1 MEEVLY
7 ASKEFSGYLL
17 EADER
22 KTNFHV
28 IVKLD
33 DYKEK
38 IELYL
43 SKDNFTEVYPG
54 DYVKL
59 KGVLS
64 PLKENSN
71 LGMYNDKQNKNE
83 NGIFYDFNGSCTELE
98 SKNNYFLYKSHYE
111 KYYVYEEN
119 NDREVGDYLVI
130 EASPDKVRLTTYESQ
145 FNFKDYLQNKGV
157 KRELKIKKIDSKFNS
172 PIRIKH
178 FKNKLLSSYS
188 EDTKSLL
195 KAFLF
200 NEKDYESNAIK
211 FTSELKLTHLFSM
224 SGIYLHFIFA
234 ALAYIL
240 ALKLSEKASELLPFL
255 ILLPYAFFSFNK
267 IGTLR
272 VYGLYLLKFINKYK
286 LKKKFNHIELVS
298 LLALFFLSID
308 YHLVYQESF
317 YIGFSLSILIPFIN
331 NSLAFLKKKKLRL
344 LFPFII
350 WAYMLPIAVSDGT
363 LNIFSIFYSALIFIP
378 NTIFLILT
386 MLNFIIPMPKVIN
399 YIGSILIWILE
410 KMDLINISIPFA
422 TWGGTFAIIFYFL
435 FIYGIYLLEGVR
447 KKQFK
452 ILTCSI
458 ISLILIAI
466 VPLQEPLINAVYFIN
481 VGQGDSIL
489 IKNRSH
495 TVLIDT
501 GGYKGCDMALDSLIP
516 FMHKHKITHIDALI
530 TTHDDFDHN
539 GAASSLVQNF
549 KVKNYLTS
557 KDDFPYEVGDLY
569 FENLNVFESTS
580 DNDASLVLSLD
591 FMNKKWLFMGDA
603 STKVENMIIDAGFN
617 VDVDIIKI
625 GHHGSKYS
633 TSEKFLKAATPDTAI
648 ISCGAKNYYG
658 HPNEETLD
666 RLRKCNVKIR
676 RTDEEGTI
684 SYLSLIA

>member
-1 MEEVLY
+1 MVLLCTTLSLILGLY
-7 ASKEFSGYLL
+7 FLHTNIFISITISLAYLIFIFIRFNKKTFFISLCLFTCGAVIGNLNL
-17 EADER
+17 E
-22 KTNFHV
+22 
-28 IVKLD
+28 
-33 DYKEK
+33 
-38 IELYL
+38 
-43 SKDNFTEVYPG
+43 
-54 DYVKL
+54 
-59 KGVLS
+59 
-64 PLKENSN
+64 
-71 LGMYNDKQNKNE
+71 YN
-83 NGIFYDFNGSCTELE
+83 
-98 SKNNYFLYKSHYE
+98 SKNSEYSGFVVDSKKNYILVQSHYE
-111 KYYVYEEN
+111 KFYVYEKDN
-119 NDREVGDYLVI
+119 SYEVGDYIVLKGVP
-130 EASPDKVRLTTYESQ
+130 EKVNLTTYESQ
-145 FNFKDYLQNKGV
+145 FNFKEYLENKGV
-157 KRELKIKKIDSKFNS
+157 KRELKTNKIDSKFNT

-178 FKNKLLSSYS
+178 FKTKILSSYS
-188 EDTKSLL
+188 EDAQSLL

-200 NEKDYESNAIK
+200 NEKDYESDAIK
-211 FTSELKLTHLFSM
+211 FTSDLKLSHLFSM
-224 SGIYLHFIFA
+224 SGIYLHFIFG
-234 ALAYIL
+234 ALTYVL
-240 ALKLSEKASELLPFL
+240 ALKFSEKTSEILPFL
-255 ILLPYAFFSFNK
+255 ILLPYAFFSFSK

-298 LLALFFLSID
+298 LLALFFLIID

-317 YIGFSLSILIPFIN
+317 YIGFSLSTLIPFIN
-331 NSLAFLKKKKLRL
+331 NALSFMKKRKMRILMP
-344 LFPFII
+344 LFIYSF
-350 WAYMLPIAVSDGT
+350 MLPIITKEGS
-363 LNIFSIFYSALIFIP
+363 LNLFSFIFTQILLIPNLIFI
-378 NTIFLILT
+378 ILT
-386 MLNFIIPMPKVIN
+386 MVNFIIPMHKLVN
-399 YIGSILIWILE
+399 FMASILMWILE

-422 TWGGTFAIIFYFL
+422 TWGGTFALIFYFL
-435 FIYGIYLLEGVR
+435 FIIGIYLLEGMR
-447 KKQFK
+447 FK
-452 ILTCSI
+452 NFKLLSVSIL
-458 ISLILIAI
+458 SLLLVSI

-501 GGYKGCDMALDSLIP
+501 GGYKGCDMALETLIP
-516 FMHKHKITHIDALI
+516 FMHKHKITNLDALI

-539 GAASSLVQNF
+539 GAATSLIQNF

-569 FENLNVFESTS
+569 FENLNVFNATS
-580 DNDASLVLSLD
+580 DNDSSLVLSLD

-603 STKVENMIIDAGFN
+603 STKVEDMIIDAGFN

-666 RLRKCNVKIR
+666 RLRKYNVKIR

-684 SYLSLIA
+684 SYLSLIS